1 VTEEVFETAGLYS
14 LLAQHEA
21 ELLALPAPAA
31 RPRVGRARAFELSES
46 VLASFA
52 SSLPLIQATLSSDA
66 LKLRMADYAA
76 LPLRTRVY
84 YAADMAVEAPWT
96 PEAKRRRRELQTRVR
111 QYDSLLFGWVEV
123 LFGSDPAVAA
133 QLAAIRSG
141 SGPRDDSE
149 DTVQL
154 VSILRSR
161 LSLVPPVAVL
171 SPDNLD
177 LYERDATEHITLLAS
192 ANTTEPGSPAELRRR
207 AWAWW
212 IAPYTELVELG
223 RYVQRAHPSRHDLFP
238 LASNVLSAAAPA
250 PEAPQDP
257 EPAPSPLDVPI
268 PVA

>member
-1 VTEEVFETAGLYS
+1 VTEEVFEAAGLFS
-14 LLAQHEA
+14 LLSQHEG
-21 ELLALPAPAA
+21 ELLALADATSK
-31 RPRVGRARAFELSES
+31 PRVGRVRAFELSEI

-52 SSLPLIQATLSSDA
+52 RSLPLIEATLSSDA
-66 LKLRMADYAA
+66 LKLRVADYEA
-76 LPLRTRVY
+76 LPLRTRLY
-84 YAADMAVEAPWT
+84 YAADLAVETPWT
-96 PEAKRRRRELQTRVR
+96 PEAKKRRRVLQTRVR

-133 QLAAIRSG
+133 QLASIRSG

-154 VSILRSR
+154 VRILRSR
-161 LSLVPPVAVL
+161 LALLPPVGVL
-171 SPDNLD
+171 SPENLD
-177 LYERDATEHITLLAS
+177 LYERDASELITMLAS
-192 ANTTEPGSPAELRRR
+192 TNTTEPGSPAELRRR